1 MSGFEL
7 IISAGTPF
15 YLNVL
20 LKWLDE
26 MPQVEKHIR
35 EYVEQVHSEKGL
47 PHLYSLLK
55 KHDEKRAMELAEND
69 SQRIKR
75 ALEIYFQT
83 GTPMSE
89 FMVKK
94 SLPIIEPK
102 KVIYLQ
108 KNRDELKERII
119 RRTSGMFEKGRLK
132 ETEMLIKKYGID
144 VLEKKR
150 IIGYAEVIEYIKG
163 ICTLHEAEE
172 NIVRNSMRYIKRQK
186 TFFNSILSEFYEA
199 GRVEER

>member
-1 MSGFEL
+1 
-7 IISAGTPF
+7 
-15 YLNVL
+15 
-20 LKWLDE
+20 
-26 MPQVEKHIR
+26 
-35 EYVEQVHSEKGL
+35 
-47 PHLYSLLK
+47 
-55 KHDEKRAMELAEND
+55 
-69 SQRIKR
+69 
-75 ALEIYFQT
+75 
-83 GTPMSE
+83 
-89 FMVKK
+89 
-94 SLPIIEPK
+94 
-102 KVIYLQ
+102 VIYLQ

-119 RRTSGMFEKGRLK
+119 RRTSGMFEKGLLK